1 MSIEPEHSA
10 SYLISYKCNADT
22 CKLEYLFDEQNLN
35 NATAVTM
42 ITTIMLIM
50 VTANAIPKIIAVF
63 ESDSVCDSVCDS
75 ITIIMPINVVHMTLA
90 IIIPVGSEGDVF
102 FLHVTKARGQPTLCI
117 TPTPS

>member
-10 SYLISYKCNADT
+10 SYLISYKCHADT

-42 ITTIMLIM
+42 ITTIMLSM
-50 VTANAIPKIIAVF
+50 VNAIPKIIAVF

-75 ITIIMPINVVHMTLA
+75 ITIIMSINVVHMAVA
-90 IIIPVGSEGDVF
+90 IY
-102 FLHVTKARGQPTLCI
+102 L
-117 TPTPS
+117 